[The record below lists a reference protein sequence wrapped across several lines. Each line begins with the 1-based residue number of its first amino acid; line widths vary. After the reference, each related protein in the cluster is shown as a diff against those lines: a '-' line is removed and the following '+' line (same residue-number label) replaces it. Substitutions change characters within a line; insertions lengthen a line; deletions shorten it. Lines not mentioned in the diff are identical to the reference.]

1 MFKGKRGGKV
11 LCIVIKINF
20 VIFCNLPQPNQ
31 LNVKVVIH
39 PHPHLHHHHNNYFF
53 IVKQHIKVESRLSL
67 PCWGAQCLLWKD
79 RRWRGWIF
87 HRSLIKSFIII
98 VVLIIMVKKEM
109 SCRLYQEY
117 FKPVHSCQTG
127 RERYPL
133 KNNDDVTRENV
144 YLCDI
149 IYRVSQLKQRM
160 LLGPRCTRS

>member
-1 MFKGKRGGKV
+1 M
-11 LCIVIKINF
+11 L
-20 VIFCNLPQPNQ
+20 
-31 LNVKVVIH
+31 
-39 PHPHLHHHHNNYFF
+39 
-53 IVKQHIKVESRLSL
+53 
-67 PCWGAQCLLWKD
+67 
-79 RRWRGWIF
+79 RWRVDSAFPVEEHNVYYERIVDGEVGF
-87 HRSLIKSFIII
+87 FIII

-117 FKPVHSCQTG
+117 FKPVHSCQPG